1 MRTNEKK
8 RKPYVM
14 MLNDSQINTLFNLLE
29 SERQRYVTEKI
40 EPDAHLKLVKAV
52 LKSLENAVY
61 QSLKWQNTNAP
72 DKWKRR

>member
-1 MRTNEKK
+1 MKTNEKK

-14 MLNDSQINTLFNLLE
+14 MLNDSQVNTLFNVLE

-40 EPDAHLKLVKAV
+40 EPDARLKLIKAV

-61 QSLKWQNTNAP
+61 QSLKWQNTSAP
-72 DKWKRR
+72 DKWKRQ

>member
-1 MRTNEKK
+1 MKTNEKQ

-14 MLNDSQINTLFNLLE
+14 MLNDSQVNTLFNLLE
-29 SERQRYVTEKI
+29 SERQRYVAEKI
-40 EPDAHLKLVKAV
+40 EPDAHLKRVKAV

-61 QSLKWQNTNAP
+61 QSLKWQNTSAP

>member
-1 MRTNEKK
+1 
-8 RKPYVM
+8 M

-72 DKWKRR
+72 DEWKRR

>member
-1 MRTNEKK
+1 MKTNEKK

-14 MLNDSQINTLFNLLE
+14 MLNDSQINTLFNVLE

-40 EPDAHLKLVKAV
+40 EPDARLKLIKAV

-61 QSLKWQNTNAP
+61 QSLKWQNTSAP
-72 DKWKRR
+72 DKWQRR